1 MRANYGVRI
10 GVEYNDQLFF
20 KTDKGDDKALN
31 LIEMKFFDPKNL
43 KTRFNNPEMYGFLE
57 KVSCNWRSKV
67 SFLFGGTTKWIK
79 KLYVLKNGS
88 MYVYEEN
95 NYDKPSKV
103 FKIGDLILEKCKPMS
118 GKNFVFK
125 LIDQE

>member
-1 MRANYGVRI
+1 MV
-10 GVEYNDQLFF
+10 
-20 KTDKGDDKALN
+20 
-31 LIEMKFFDPKNL
+31 
-43 KTRFNNPEMYGFLE
+43 GFLE

-79 KLYVLKNGS
+79 KLYVLKNGT

-95 NYDKPSKV
+95 TYDKPSKV
-103 FKIGDLILEKCKPMS
+103 FKIGNLRVEKSNPMS

-125 LIDQE
+125 LIDPEMDVRTFATATKEELAEWITAIEEAIDEDDPDKSGSD